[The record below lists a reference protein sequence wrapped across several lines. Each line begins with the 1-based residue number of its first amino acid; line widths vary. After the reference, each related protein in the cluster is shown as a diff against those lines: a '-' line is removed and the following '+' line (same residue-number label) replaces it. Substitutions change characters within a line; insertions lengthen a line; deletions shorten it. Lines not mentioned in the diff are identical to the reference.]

1 MPFWLPKRHVLQLV
15 EYQFS
20 HTLPSLPLPRRLY
33 LFTLLPFYFYLNRGL
48 FDFFIFGFKFIMVLG
63 LFVCCFICKF
73 GAYKPW
79 AVGGR
84 SGFDGVRQPS

>member
-1 MPFWLPKRHVLQLV
+1 MPYF
-15 EYQFS
+15 
-20 HTLPSLPLPRRLY
+20 PSISY
-33 LFTLLPFYFYLNRGL
+33 LCDIETCKIKVDNFVCFYLNRGF